1 MPVVKR
7 GDRVAVVKASIKSSV
22 LWNNV
27 TKLTLK
33 TNVRVQNNNDTDF
46 RDYLLSISDATLP
59 PIADLNDNVIEIPKE
74 IQHAGDYKSLIT
86 EIYGEHL
93 LPEQSAL
100 ISKSAILTS
109 KKDNVH
115 KLKNDILNRLEG
127 FEGIYSSLDSIVD
140 DSAQELERLADLYP
154 TEFLNSRNPLGIP
167 LDNLKLK
174 VGAIVMLLRN
184 LNYKQIRNK

>member
-1 MPVVKR
+1 LPVVKR